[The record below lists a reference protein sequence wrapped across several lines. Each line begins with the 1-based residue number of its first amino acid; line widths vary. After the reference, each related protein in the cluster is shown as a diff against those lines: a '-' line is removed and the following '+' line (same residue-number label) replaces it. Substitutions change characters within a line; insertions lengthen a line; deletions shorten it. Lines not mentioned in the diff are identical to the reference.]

1 MQNDWTKAPETPL
14 SESYKAWLKVKRLS
28 HHFGFHCSEVTLK
41 LLSMSYK
48 DPRDY
53 EAQALTLDAHEKCF
67 VREIMLI
74 NQDNRECLSHG
85 RVCIRGDNQKA
96 IDLLENLGEKAL
108 GEHVLHHDSAIHR
121 SDFLFRQAYKEELK
135 WFGKDLASNPWS
147 RYSVFSKDNHPWLV
161 LTETLSMSLEHLIDG

>member
-1 MQNDWTKAPETPL
+1 
-14 SESYKAWLKVKRLS
+14 
-28 HHFGFHCSEVTLK
+28 
-41 LLSMSYK
+41 MSYK

-96 IDLLENLGEKAL
+96 IDLLENLGEKYKA
-108 GEHVLHHDSAIHR
+108 DK
-121 SDFLFRQAYKEELK
+121 LFKEIK
-135 WFGKDLASNPWS
+135 QKGGYYSNQ
-147 RYSVFSKDNHPWLV
+147 VK
-161 LTETLSMSLEHLIDG
+161 